1 LELLINPIALSKYGC
16 GSCGPRGFYGTIDAR
31 LDLGQAMVQFC
42 HTEGAI
48 LYSNGASCAAST
60 VADFARRG
68 DFLVFD
74 EGIYEALESGVTP
87 SRANIRYFKYNDMQD
102 LKKGLFNEFKPLMNH

>member
-1 LELLINPIALSKYGC
+1 
-16 GSCGPRGFYGTIDAR
+16 
-31 LDLGQAMVQFC
+31 MVQFC